1 MASCNLPIKQPV
13 TAIVGL
19 QDNIHMVAPQ
29 LTTDELVGA
38 LDSLDV
44 HFLTGGESS
53 RSARNITP
61 ADLLAQLA
69 AQPDA
74 RIRLAIIALLLRRPE
89 FALALPSAVEQVKG
103 ETQQLLKLYYTA
115 GVLLQRLYHHSL
127 EHLLGAQPLLPN
139 LFGSDLGVSL
149 VSEPHEDLQ
158 RLGEQHALLT
168 GLNINW
174 AGTYEYAAQRLI
186 KRLEHEVLWTH
197 PQAV

>member
-1 MASCNLPIKQPV
+1 
-13 TAIVGL
+13 
-19 QDNIHMVAPQ
+19 MVAPQ
-29 LTTDELVGA
+29 LTANELVGA
-38 LDSLDV
+38 LDALDV

-53 RSARNITP
+53 RSACSLAP
-61 ADLLAQLA
+61 EDLFAQLA

-74 RIRLAIIALLLRRPE
+74 RIRLAIIPLLLRHPD
-89 FALALPSAVEQVKG
+89 FAMALPAAIEQVTG
-103 ETQQLLKLYYTA
+103 ETRQLLKLYYTA
-115 GVLLQRLYHHSL
+115 GVLLQRYFRHSL
-127 EHLLGAQPLLPN
+127 EHLLGVQLLLPN

-149 VSEPHEDLQ
+149 VSEPREDLQ